1 MKIRR
6 VSLSSASI
14 VVLAT
19 TLSTYCLAQT
29 PTSGFARVTV
39 THVKPDMVNE
49 WLDLQKNEVVPAL
62 KKAGVTTRT
71 VLSAGLFGTAG
82 EYVQIQPFQKYA
94 EFDNPSPLVKA
105 LDAPGANRLTEKLR
119 KCTLNQNSYEQTR
132 LEEISNVLTPAAEVV
147 VSVRYRIA
155 PGKMNDFIALV
166 KSDVLPV
173 YKKAKVTLIVS
184 RRGPGANTND
194 VTMSTGYQKYA
205 QMDGGPFMTQQLGE
219 DGAAKLAAKFAPF
232 RTTVEVLVRH
242 RVDDLSF

>member
-1 MKIRR
+1 MKIARLR
-6 VSLSSASI
+6 LSSASF
-14 VVLAT
+14 VLAT
-19 TLSTYCLAQT
+19 TLSTYCLAQA

-62 KKAGVTTRT
+62 KKAGVSTRT
-71 VLSAGLFGTAG
+71 VLSSGLFGTAG
-82 EYVQIQPFQKYA
+82 EYSVIQPFQKYA
-94 EFDNPSPLVKA
+94 EFDGPNPLIKA
-105 LDAPGANRLTEKLR
+105 LDAPGANRLNEKLR
-119 KCTLNQNSYEQTR
+119 KCTLSQNSYEQTR
-132 LEEISNVLTPAAEVV
+132 LEEISNVLTPPAEVI

-205 QMDGGPFMTQQLGE
+205 QMDGGPFLTQQLGE
-219 DGAAKLAAKFAPF
+219 DGVAKLNAKFASI
-232 RTTVEVLVRH
+232 RTNVEVLVRH
-242 RVDDLSF
+242 RIDDLSF